1 MGSAVIAHFIQYK
14 LLQTEF
20 LEHSELF
27 QINFFGLVHT
37 ILDWVFIQNV
47 LFCTEILVPY
57 VSF

>member
-27 QINFFGLVHT
+27 QINFLVQY
-37 ILDWVFIQNV
+37 ILF
-47 LFCTEILVPY
+47 
-57 VSF
+57 